1 MMTRKKRNLILIV
14 SIVTSVIVVIL
25 VAICVF
31 LYLKTDKFKSNETL
45 FFKYFGKGIE
55 NIKSIQSINFA
66 EDNGE
71 NYSSS
76 AEANVKYTTNLG
88 TTSEDT
94 SNNINQL
101 KLKIDGQTDKTSN
114 YKYKKIQLQNGENT
128 EATVETLQN
137 DNTSGV
143 KFSDLFGQYVVNSNS
158 DINSLIEKLGI
169 SDSIGILDYIN
180 LENINIDDIK
190 FTEEEV
196 DNLKEKY
203 TTIISKNLSSSSF
216 SKQTNTTVKINNKNY
231 AANAYVLNLTKEQLN
246 NLYVKILEQVK
257 QDDVIL
263 GKIDKIQEKIEST
276 NKNSNM
282 QLKEKFVAKIE
293 NTIQK
298 INSNNI
304 GSDSVKIVVY
314 ENQKQTI
321 RISIQTADYEINI
334 DYTEL
339 DNEKYFNIEKT
350 VNDKTVA
357 EIAIDYTQEK
367 ATLELEN
374 NNDDNA
380 IKIVFERNTKE
391 QDNQKNNNY
400 VLKYED
406 NMQRA
411 ELGIKQNIKLNDVKD
426 KTNFNDENSVNL
438 SNISEDQSK
447 QVIEKVQ
454 TAVKEKSNQVKQN
467 IKFDDIRTM
476 LENIGILS
484 SDTKL
489 SSQGVTDAELNR
501 YNSKYELLQGE
512 KLESAKVLTM
522 IETIK
527 DNISNINIVSG
538 QELKLEINE
547 NQGNQQVVEA
557 LENYFDKNKNNQYN
571 IKVEYDENKFVKNI
585 DLTIVPKE

>member
-158 DINSLIEKLGI
+158 DINSLIEKLGV

-374 NNDDNA
+374 NN
-380 IKIVFERNTKE
+380 
-391 QDNQKNNNY
+391 Y

-501 YNSKYELLQGE
+501 YNSKYELLQEE

>member
-1 MMTRKKRNLILIV
+1 M
-14 SIVTSVIVVIL
+14 
-25 VAICVF
+25 
-31 LYLKTDKFKSNETL
+31 
-45 FFKYFGKGIE
+45 
-55 NIKSIQSINFA
+55 
-66 EDNGE
+66 
-71 NYSSS
+71 
-76 AEANVKYTTNLG
+76 
-88 TTSEDT
+88 
-94 SNNINQL
+94 
-101 KLKIDGQTDKTSN
+101 
-114 YKYKKIQLQNGENT
+114 
-128 EATVETLQN
+128 
-137 DNTSGV
+137 
-143 KFSDLFGQYVVNSNS
+143 
-158 DINSLIEKLGI
+158 
-169 SDSIGILDYIN
+169 
-180 LENINIDDIK
+180 
-190 FTEEEV
+190 
-196 DNLKEKY
+196 
-203 TTIISKNLSSSSF
+203 
-216 SKQTNTTVKINNKNY
+216 
-231 AANAYVLNLTKEQLN
+231 NLTKEQLN

-263 GKIDKIQEKIEST
+263 GKVDKIQEKIENT
-276 NKNSNM
+276 NKNSKM

-357 EIAIDYTQEK
+357 EIAVDYTQEK
-367 ATLELEN
+367 STVELEN
-374 NNDDNA
+374 NNEDNA

-447 QVIEKVQ
+447 QVIGKVQ

-484 SDTKL
+484 SVTKL

-512 KLESAKVLTM
+512 KLESTKVLTM

-547 NQGNQQVVEA
+547 NQGNQQVVEV

>member
-1 MMTRKKRNLILIV
+1 M
-14 SIVTSVIVVIL
+14 
-25 VAICVF
+25 
-31 LYLKTDKFKSNETL
+31 
-45 FFKYFGKGIE
+45 
-55 NIKSIQSINFA
+55 
-66 EDNGE
+66 
-71 NYSSS
+71 
-76 AEANVKYTTNLG
+76 
-88 TTSEDT
+88 
-94 SNNINQL
+94 
-101 KLKIDGQTDKTSN
+101 
-114 YKYKKIQLQNGENT
+114 
-128 EATVETLQN
+128 
-137 DNTSGV
+137 

-158 DINSLIEKLGI
+158 DINSLIEKLGV

>member
-1 MMTRKKRNLILIV
+1 M
-14 SIVTSVIVVIL
+14 
-25 VAICVF
+25 
-31 LYLKTDKFKSNETL
+31 
-45 FFKYFGKGIE
+45 
-55 NIKSIQSINFA
+55 
-66 EDNGE
+66 
-71 NYSSS
+71 
-76 AEANVKYTTNLG
+76 
-88 TTSEDT
+88 
-94 SNNINQL
+94 
-101 KLKIDGQTDKTSN
+101 
-114 YKYKKIQLQNGENT
+114 
-128 EATVETLQN
+128 
-137 DNTSGV
+137 

-158 DINSLIEKLGI
+158 DINSLIEKLGV
-169 SDSIGILDYIN
+169 SDSIGTLESIN

-190 FTEEEV
+190 FTEDEI

-293 NTIQK
+293 NTMQK

-321 RISIQTADYEINI
+321 RISIQTDDYEINI

-357 EIAIDYTQEK
+357 EIAVDYTQEK
-367 ATLELEN
+367 STVELEN
-374 NNDDNA
+374 NNEDNA

-512 KLESAKVLTM
+512 KLESEKVLTM

>member
-1 MMTRKKRNLILIV
+1 M
-14 SIVTSVIVVIL
+14 
-25 VAICVF
+25 
-31 LYLKTDKFKSNETL
+31 
-45 FFKYFGKGIE
+45 
-55 NIKSIQSINFA
+55 
-66 EDNGE
+66 
-71 NYSSS
+71 
-76 AEANVKYTTNLG
+76 
-88 TTSEDT
+88 
-94 SNNINQL
+94 
-101 KLKIDGQTDKTSN
+101 
-114 YKYKKIQLQNGENT
+114 
-128 EATVETLQN
+128 
-137 DNTSGV
+137 

-158 DINSLIEKLGI
+158 DINSLIEKLGV
-169 SDSIGILDYIN
+169 SDSIGTLESIN

-190 FTEEEV
+190 FTEDEI

-203 TTIISKNLSSSSF
+203 TTIISKNLSYSSF

-293 NTIQK
+293 NTMQK

-321 RISIQTADYEINI
+321 RISIQTDDYEINI

-357 EIAIDYTQEK
+357 EIAVDYTQEK
-367 ATLELEN
+367 STVELEN
-374 NNDDNA
+374 NNEDNA

-512 KLESAKVLTM
+512 KLESEKVLTM